1 MFNMFIKILLSLP
14 VIFITLYFIPF
25 LGICLLIVRL
35 FVNNRKNLFT
45 ASIIFITGIVI
56 LIPKILNSFLNLTGV
71 SFLNNIINNEF
82 YNVNLIKYS
91 KLLITIGV
99 IFLLLT
105 YVIKIIFNKF
115 NNSLISYIKNVELQ
129 DEKISKEND
138 LEMKIKREK
147 MKTTNYVRCP
157 YCGSDNFISFKTGR
171 CQYCRRVIENKKEE
185 EG

>member
-1 MFNMFIKILLSLP
+1 MFNMFVKILLSLP
-14 VIFITLYFIPF
+14 VIFTTLYFIPF
-25 LGICLLIVRL
+25 LGICLLVVRL
-35 FVNNRKNLFT
+35 FINNRKNLFT
-45 ASIIFITGIVI
+45 SSIIFITGILI
-56 LIPKILNSFLNLTGV
+56 LIPKILNSVLNLIKIDIPFLND
-71 SFLNNIINNEF
+71 IINNEF

-147 MKTTNYVRCP
+147 MKTTNYVKCP
-157 YCGSDNFISFKTGR
+157 YCGSDNIISLKTSR
-171 CQYCRRVIENKKEE
+171 CQYCRRVIENKKE
-185 EG
+185 